1 MKENF
6 THYAWRGLIVLAVV
20 TGLYFG
26 GYFLCVRRSVYSAA
40 PEQTPN
46 ETRTLKVVVWLNLSD
61 WKYRLFAPAWKL
73 DSNTVRRRYWS
84 SWYVVATATSTNL
97 EYECDRKRR

>member
-26 GYFLCVRRSVYSAA
+26 GYLLCVGRCVSTSGI
-40 PEQTPN
+40 EDTPK
-46 ETRTLKVVVWLNLSD
+46 ETRTHKVVSCDLSG
-61 WKYRLFAPAWKL
+61 WQYQLFAPAWRL
-73 DSNTVRRRYWS
+73 DRNTVRRRYWS
-84 SWYVVATATSTNL
+84 SWYEVATATSTNL
-97 EYECDRKRR
+97 DYECDRKRR